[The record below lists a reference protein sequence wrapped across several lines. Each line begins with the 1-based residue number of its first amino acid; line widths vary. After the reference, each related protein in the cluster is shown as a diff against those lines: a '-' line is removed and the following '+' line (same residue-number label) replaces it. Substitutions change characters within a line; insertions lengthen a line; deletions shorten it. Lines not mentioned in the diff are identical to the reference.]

1 LVIGKQKDTTKVG
14 AYKLPNLAKAWE
26 APYPGGTD
34 IERVRPCG
42 PTLICVVTQAPSASD
57 RTIKAYDLADGKE
70 KWSRT
75 TPFEL
80 SDPGW
85 YVAAGKLI
93 FGSGTFN
100 RIGNPSIVDPAD
112 GSTDVRKLGQFVTVL
127 TAQGNRYL
135 TEQYDASGSGWT
147 VAVGDVGS
155 DKVTKTVATG
165 HDQPL
170 AVALAGDVA
179 AVIGSDHHVLV

>member
-1 LVIGKQKDTTKVG
+1 
-14 AYKLPNLAKAWE
+14 E
-26 APYPGGTD
+26 H
-34 IERVRPCG
+34 
-42 PTLICVVTQAPSASD
+42 
-57 RTIKAYDLADGKE
+57 
-70 KWSRT
+70 
-75 TPFEL
+75 

-85 YVAAGKLI
+85 YVAAGRLS

-100 RIGNPSIVDPAD
+100 RIGNPTIVDPAHGD
-112 GSTDVRKLGQFVTVL
+112 TDVRKLGQFVTVL

-147 VAVGDVGS
+147 VAAGDVGS
-155 DKVTKTVATG
+155 AKVTKTVPTG

-179 AVIGSDHHVLV
+179 AVIGPDHHVLVLHVTL